1 MKLYYSLSTLVLN
14 VTDITLPPLT
24 TTTPPPEKE
33 NLPPTVKK
41 AKMANA
47 EVQVAPSIDLVTE
60 QGDLAESLP
69 MSAHCCT
76 VCRKELAT
84 KWSLNRHISEVH
96 DKLKEFECEENGCD
110 AIFSQK
116 QALDKH
122 IKIVHLGEKILQCQY
137 CDNWFSQSGN
147 LRIHIE
153 TVHEKKK
160 PFWCDIC
167 QKGISAKR
175 AYEDHLAS
183 HSEKKEKICSIC
195 QKAFKTQ
202 TNVNRHVKKMHKKP
216 E

>member
-1 MKLYYSLSTLVLN
+1 MYYSLPTLVLN
-14 VTDITLPPLT
+14 VTDINLPPLT
-24 TTTPPPEKE
+24 TTTPPEMKE
-33 NLPPTVKK
+33 NLPPVKK

-47 EVQVAPSIDLVTE
+47 EVHVASSSKLVTE
-60 QGDLAESLP
+60 KGDLEKAESLP

-84 KWSLNRHISEVH
+84 KWSLNRHISQVH
-96 DKLKEFECEENGCD
+96 DKIKEFACQENDCD
-110 AIFSQK
+110 AVFSQK

-122 IKIVHLGEKILQCQY
+122 IKTVHLGEKIFQCHY
-137 CDNWFSQSGN
+137 CDNWYSQSGN
-147 LRIHIE
+147 LKVHIE

-160 PFWCDIC
+160 AFWCEIC

-202 TNVNRHVKKMHKKP
+202 TNVNRHVKAMHKKP